1 MSDVSVN
8 IADFHWGLQVMD
20 TIDVGLVVIDR
31 NFHVCLWNSF
41 MQNYS
46 GIGSEAVMD
55 KNLFDVCP
63 TLPHDW
69 LRAKLQAC
77 IKLQARGFSNWED
90 RPYVF
95 EFKNYSPVSHGLTTM
110 YQNVVI
116 TPLKSLTGEISHL
129 CIMVQDVSD
138 VAKSKIHLRESNQ
151 QLSLISRTD
160 GLTGLFN
167 RAHWEQCLKQE
178 FDALSVS
185 PQPSSLVIFDIDHF
199 KRVNDNY
206 GHSTGDDVIRRT
218 AAMLRKTARQSDLC
232 GRYGGE
238 EFTALLPDT
247 TADQALYFAE
257 RLRKRIEKSVV
268 ETEDHAIRYTI
279 SLGVCE
285 FNPAF
290 CSHTEWLQ
298 SADKALYCSKES
310 GRNQTSMYSV
320 SVEGNHICRINSGE

>member
-1 MSDVSVN
+1 
-8 IADFHWGLQVMD
+8 
-20 TIDVGLVVIDR
+20 
-31 NFHVCLWNSF
+31 
-41 MQNYS
+41 
-46 GIGSEAVMD
+46 MD

-63 TLPHDW
+63 SLPRDW
-69 LRAKLQAC
+69 LNAKLQAC

-151 QLSLISRTD
+151 QLSLMSRTD

-167 RAHWEQCLKQE
+167 RAHWELCLKQE

-185 PQPSSLVIFDIDHF
+185 SQPSSLVIFDIDHF

-206 GHSTGDDVIRRT
+206 GHSAGDDVIRRT

-238 EFTALLPDT
+238 EFTVILPET
-247 TADQALYFAE
+247 NGEEAKTVAQ
-257 RLRKRIEKSVV
+257 RIRASLESEKFRPIPNKN
-268 ETEDHAIRYTI
+268 AKITI
-279 SLGVCE
+279 SIGVTQYFPKE
-285 FNPAF
+285 ELSAF
-290 CSHTEWLQ
+290 IRR
-298 SADKALYCSKES
+298 ADKAMYLSKKN
-310 GRNQTSMYSV
+310 GRNRV
-320 SVEGNHICRINSGE
+320 SVLLAEPPEKSKRKA